1 MIRSRASD
9 TVADIRDNDDF
20 LFLDEDEGSGKALLD
35 KREKRLRKDVTSSS
49 EDLAETQID
58 EDTSSTVDDNI
69 AEKSVEKLTPFD
81 DDLANLSLGVQ
92 KARWSLSGMDC
103 PDCAMKATRAIQ
115 RLDSV
120 SECLV
125 SATQGSVDVEINLEQ
140 GNLAQLN
147 SILSSLGHAP
157 EVEWLE
163 IVGVKASR
171 LSERLSMDGRS
182 LTRMLKNQPGLLDV
196 ELSNDDRVLVQV
208 PSNSSSEMVEGRDDA
223 LRNLTGKDV
232 QLRRAGAARLRP
244 DQLRLLG
251 GAIAIP
257 LLFIVMICELIG
269 TSAWILAAIGLP
281 GVVIGGWRMFSEAIA
296 SIRNRQL
303 GFQVLTSLAVIGA
316 VWLGAWSEALMVVV
330 LVAFASHLEGKALV
344 RARNAM
350 QGGLDRL
357 PRSARLANAPEMK
370 VADKVST
377 ATIELPTDSETGYTA
392 TSPLMSEAKGLV
404 ASAVITGKKGLVTNA
419 TSTGTGGF
427 VGGKL
432 LQTVNDCDS
441 PEIPLAALQV
451 GDIVEVRSG
460 EIIPVDGEII
470 DGIGSIDRAPLTG
483 ESLAVRVSE
492 GDLVEAGLVLR
503 RGPITI
509 KADAVGEGTRLS
521 GLIDKVHTF
530 REIPPRFQSS
540 VEMFTVFWIPLVL
553 IGAPLAWFLSGDAEN
568 WKIMLLLWVVACPCA
583 LLLAAPLP
591 HAAALANASH
601 YGVIARGGDA
611 VERTSRVN
619 LALLDKTGTLTSG
632 NPSLAELVIGKGK
645 QRNSVIRLAAGIEA
659 SSNHPYANVIRE
671 LCRSEDMSPS
681 EVRSLND
688 GKAGVSGTLGGK
700 KVMFG
705 RSDWIVEEGVVVPVE
720 LEEALIEAGVAGY
733 GSSLLSK
740 DGEAIAM
747 FSFVHDDVRTGAE
760 QLVTQMYE
768 MGVNIEILS
777 GDTAAAVSAFGPQ
790 IGVPATACRG
800 DMSPEDKTK
809 WVEAR
814 ARTHVVMMAGDGFN
828 DATAMAKADV
838 GVAIGSGEQV
848 NLDAADIL
856 IPSDDPRLIS
866 RFIDLSRRTKWAV
879 RQNILLSVLITVVLV
894 WSVLQGINDKLWIGV
909 LVHEASAILVIL
921 NGARIAGNDGM
932 LTLLRNILVD
942 MVVDFKQAIL
952 AWNGQ
957 RMNSLAASGT

>member
-1 MIRSRASD
+1 MAD
-9 TVADIRDNDDF
+9 TGDNEDF
-20 LFLDEDEGSGKALLD
+20 LYLDGGDESEKAQPT
-35 KREKRLRKDVTSSS
+35 KRKKAVKKDADSTPGV
-49 EDLAETQID
+49 LAETTSD
-58 EDTSSTVDDNI
+58 EDITVAVDDNI
-69 AEKSVEKLTPFD
+69 AEITADKLTPFD
-81 DDLANLSLGVQ
+81 DGLASLSLGVQ
-92 KARWSLSGMDC
+92 KARWPLSGMDC
-103 PDCAMKATRAIQ
+103 PDCAMKATRAIS

-120 SECLV
+120 SECTV
-125 SATQGSVDVEINLEQ
+125 SATQGCVEVEIDLEL

-163 IVGVKASR
+163 IAGVKASR
-171 LSERLSMDGRS
+171 LGERLSMDGRS
-182 LTRMLKNQPGLLDV
+182 LARMLKNQPGLLDV

-208 PSNSSSEMVEGRDDA
+208 PSDSSPEMVEGRDDA

-232 QLRRAGAARLRP
+232 RLRHAGTARLRP

-257 LLFIVMICELIG
+257 LLILVLIG
-269 TSAWILAAIGLP
+269 EVIGTAPWVLLVIGLP
-281 GVVIGGWRMFSEAIA
+281 AVIIGGWRMFAEAIA

-316 VWLGAWSEALMVVV
+316 VSLGAWSEALMVVV

-357 PRSARLANAPEMK
+357 PRIARLADVPEIK
-370 VADKVST
+370 LADRVAD
-377 ATIELPTDSETGYTA
+377 ATIELTSVTGVERVSN
-392 TSPLMSEAKGLV
+392 SPLASSAKGLV
-404 ASAVITGKKGLVTNA
+404 ASAKSAAAKGLVA
-419 TSTGTGGF
+419 SAISTGPGGD
-427 VGGKL
+427 GAGKTHR
-432 LQTVNDCDS
+432 TVDHGDS
-441 PEIPLAALQV
+441 REIPLAALQV
-451 GDIVEVRSG
+451 GDVVEVRSG

-470 DGIGSIDRAPLTG
+470 DGVGSIDRAPLTG
-483 ESLAVRVSE
+483 ESLAVRVSG
-492 GDLVEAGLVLR
+492 GDAVEAGLVLR

-509 KADAVGEGTRLS
+509 RASAVGEDTRLS

-530 REIPPRFQSS
+530 RDIPPRFQSS
-540 VEMFTVFWIPLVL
+540 IEMFTVFWIPLVL

-601 YGVIARGGDA
+601 YGVIARGGD
-611 VERTSRVN
+611 VLERTSRVN
-619 LALLDKTGTLTSG
+619 LALLDKTGTLTTG
-632 NPSLAELVIGKGK
+632 HPSLSEVVLAKGK
-645 QRNSVIRLAAGIEA
+645 RRNSVIRLAAGIEA

-671 LCRSEDMSPS
+671 LCQSEDLSPH
-681 EVRSLND
+681 EVLSLND
-688 GKAGVSGTLGGK
+688 GKAGVSGVSGGK

-705 RSDWIVEEGVVVPVE
+705 RSDWVIEEGVVVPSE
-720 LEEALIEAGVAGY
+720 LAEALVEAGVAGH

-740 DGEAIAM
+740 DGLAIAM
-747 FSFVHDDVRTGAE
+747 FSFVHDDIRAGAG
-760 QLVTQMYE
+760 QLVREMY
-768 MGVNIEILS
+768 GLGINIEILS
-777 GDTAAAVSAFGPQ
+777 GDNAAAVSSFGPL

-800 DMSPEDKTK
+800 DMSPEDKTR

-856 IPSDDPRLIS
+856 IPSEDPRLIT
-866 RFIDLSRRTKWAV
+866 RFIGLSRQTKRAV
-879 RQNILLSVLITVVLV
+879 RQNLLLSVLITIALV

-909 LVHEASAILVIL
+909 LVHEASAVLVIL

-932 LTLLRNILVD
+932 FTLLRNILVD
-942 MVVDFKQAIL
+942 LVVDFKQAVL
-952 AWNGQ
+952 AWKGQ
-957 RMNSLAASGT
+957 RISPSPLTRA

>member
-1 MIRSRASD
+1 MTGAFLIRSRTSD
-9 TVADIRDNDDF
+9 TVADTVDLDDF
-20 LFLDEDEGSGKALLD
+20 LFLDEGDESEKAPSA
-35 KREKRLRKDVTSSS
+35 KRKKGAKKDAAGPP
-49 EDLAETQID
+49 EDVEPTQPD
-58 EDTSSTVDDNI
+58 EDIAGAVNENI
-69 AEKSVEKLTPFD
+69 AETIAEKLTPFD
-81 DDLANLSLGVQ
+81 DDLASLSLGVQ
-92 KARWSLSGMDC
+92 KARWPLSGMDC
-103 PDCAMKATRAIQ
+103 PDCAMKATRAVQ

-120 SECLV
+120 GECTV

-147 SILSSLGHAP
+147 AILSSLGHAP
-157 EVEWLE
+157 DVEWLE

-208 PSNSSSEMVEGRDDA
+208 PSDSSPEMIEGRDDA

-232 QLRRAGAARLRP
+232 QLRRAATSRLRP

-257 LLFIVMICELIG
+257 LLVLVMIGEVIG
-269 TSAWILAAIGLP
+269 TSPWILVAIGLP
-281 GVVIGGWRMFSEAIA
+281 GVVIGGWRMFAEAAA

-357 PRSARLANAPEMK
+357 PRSARLAHAPEMK
-370 VADKVST
+370 LVDKVAD
-377 ATIELPTDSETGYTA
+377 ATIEITA
-392 TSPLMSEAKGLV
+392 GNDNPAISPLAAGENGL
-404 ASAVITGKKGLVTNA
+404 AALAV
-419 TSTGTGGF
+419 STGSAGAGGDNEHR
-427 VGGKL
+427 
-432 LQTVNDCDS
+432 TNDHGES
-441 PEIPLAALQV
+441 QEIPLAALQV
-451 GDIVEVRSG
+451 GDAVEVRSG

-470 DGIGSIDRAPLTG
+470 DGVGSIDRAPLTG
-483 ESLAVRVSE
+483 ESLAVRVSQ

-509 KADAVGEGTRLS
+509 LASAVGEDTRLS

-530 REIPPRFQSS
+530 RDVPPRFQSS
-540 VEMFTVFWIPLVL
+540 IEMFTVFWIPLVL

-601 YGVIARGGDA
+601 YGVIARGGD
-611 VERTSRVN
+611 VLERTSRVN

-632 NPSLAELVIGKGK
+632 NPSLAELVLAKGK
-645 QRNSVIRLAAGIEA
+645 RRDSVIRLAAGIEA

-671 LCRSEDMSPS
+671 LCQSEDYSPS
-681 EVRSLND
+681 KVRSLND
-688 GKAGVSGTLGGK
+688 GKAGVSGVSGGK

-705 RSDWIVEEGVVVPVE
+705 RSDWIVEEGVAVPAE
-720 LEEALIEAGVAGY
+720 LEEALVEAGVAGH

-740 DGEAIAM
+740 DGLAIAM
-747 FSFVHDDVRTGAE
+747 FSFVHDDIRAGAE
-760 QLVTQMYE
+760 QLIEEMYG

-777 GDTAAAVSAFGPQ
+777 GDTASAVSAFGPL

-800 DMSPEDKTK
+800 DMSPENKTR

-838 GVAIGSGEQV
+838 GVAVGSGEQV

-856 IPSDDPRLIS
+856 IPGDDPLLIT
-866 RFIDLSRRTKWAV
+866 RFIALSRQTKRAV
-879 RQNILLSVLITVVLV
+879 RQNLVLSVLITIVLV

-909 LVHEASAILVIL
+909 LVHEASAVLVIL

-932 LTLLRNILVD
+932 FTLLRNILID
-942 MVVDFKQAIL
+942 LVVDFKLAVL
-952 AWNGQ
+952 AWKGQ
-957 RMNSLAASGT
+957 RLTALPVTRA